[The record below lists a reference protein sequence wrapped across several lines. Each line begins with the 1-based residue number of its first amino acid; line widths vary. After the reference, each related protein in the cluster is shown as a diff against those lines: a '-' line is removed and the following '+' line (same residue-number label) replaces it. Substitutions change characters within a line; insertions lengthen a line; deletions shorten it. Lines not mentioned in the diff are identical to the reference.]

1 MDRVRVDS
9 RMLAAIARGRGL
21 VTAQQLA
28 RCGFDARLVRRWV
41 KTGRLVTVRR
51 GVHTTAELW
60 DAWDLVRERPLAQV
74 RAVELTLRVPHV
86 HSHDS
91 AALALSLPLIRPQ
104 EAGLHVT
111 RRHLR
116 ASTTKA
122 GVRHH
127 RARYGDHRATTASG
141 LTVLDIPRTVA
152 DLAREHGY
160 RAGLVAADGAMQ
172 LGVSRSELAAAAQ
185 EMVGW
190 PYSSV
195 VDAVVADA
203 DPGAESVLESLSRE
217 LLAECG
223 LGPAET
229 QFPVRLPDG
238 VAWVDMRVGRHLF
251 EADGRIKFVP
261 DSEGGYA
268 RTDPTTAAWDERRRQ
283 QQVCGDVFGMSRIT
297 WADLWGSARDRA
309 KLRLVAEAA
318 SPSSGTAPSC
328 PQTWRRSR
336 PGCVGGA
343 TGRVGSAAYRVA
355 HATSR
360 TVPPRQNYPGASAPL
375 R

>member
-1 MDRVRVDS
+1 
-9 RMLAAIARGRGL
+9 MLAAVARGNGL

-28 RCGFDARLVRRWV
+28 ECGFDARLVRRWV
-41 KTGRLVTVRR
+41 KSGRLVAVRR
-51 GVHTTAELW
+51 GVYTTGELW
-60 DAWDLVRERPLAQV
+60 ESWDIVRERPLARV
-74 RAVELTLRVPHV
+74 RAVDLTLRVPHV

-104 EAGLHVT
+104 AAGLHVT

-127 RARYGDHRATTASG
+127 GAAYGDHRAVVAKG
-141 LTVLDIPRTVA
+141 LSVLDIPRTVA

-172 LGVSRSELAAAAQ
+172 RGVSRSELAAAAR
-185 EMVGW
+185 EMTGW
-190 PYSSV
+190 PHSLV
-195 VDAVVADA
+195 VAAVVADA

-217 LLAECG
+217 LLVECG
-223 LGPAET
+223 LGPVET
-229 QFPVRLPDG
+229 QFPVKVPGG

-268 RTDPTTAAWDERRRQ
+268 GTDPRTTVWDERRRQ

-297 WADLWGSARDRA
+297 WADIWGSARERA
-309 KLRLVAEAA
+309 QRRFVAEAA
-318 SPSSGTAPSC
+318 ATE
-328 PQTWRRSR
+328 RRYGSELPADVEEFAAR
-336 PGCVGGA
+336 MR
-343 TGRVGSAAYRVA
+343 GRRYRVA
-355 HATSR
+355 
-360 TVPPRQNYPGASAPL
+360 G
-375 R
+375 